1 MADRPLSPHLF
12 DGMRIH
18 YRWGPHMLV
27 SIVHRVT
34 GQGLSFV
41 GIPVL
46 LWWLGAL
53 VAGPESYG
61 KFVDVAD
68 SPIGYIVLIGLSWA
82 FFTHLCSGLRHF
94 VLDVGAN
101 YELGSNRRGSIASLV
116 ISILLTIGFWAVVIL
131 R

>member
-53 VAGPESYG
+53 VTGPEAYG